1 MDKKL
6 HTKKTIVNIKVI
18 TLGLNL
24 SNIFFEL
31 GRKIAITNDTSK
43 KPQVR
48 RFGIFALMF
57 VKAINSDISGVLN
70 AP

>member
-6 HTKKTIVNIKVI
+6 HTKKTIVKIKVI

-31 GRKIAITNDTSK
+31 GRKIAITNDTIK

-48 RFGIFALMF
+48 ILGNF
-57 VKAINSDISGVLN
+57 VSILVNAINSAISGVLK

>member
-1 MDKKL
+1 MDKKP
-6 HTKKTIVNIKVI
+6 HTKKTIVKIKVI

-24 SNIFFEL
+24 SYIFFEF
-31 GRKIAITNDTSK
+31 GRKIAITNDTIR

-48 RFGIFALMF
+48 ILGNF
-57 VKAINSDISGVLN
+57 VSILVNAINSAISGVLN